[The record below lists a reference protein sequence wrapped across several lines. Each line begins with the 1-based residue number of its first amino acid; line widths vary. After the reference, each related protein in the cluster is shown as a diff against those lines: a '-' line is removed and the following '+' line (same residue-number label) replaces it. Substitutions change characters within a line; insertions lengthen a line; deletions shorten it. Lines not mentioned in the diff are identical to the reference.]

1 MGETEAEWRETMSID
16 WDRKQASW
24 VVTPGAEPPEDWLA
38 AVVRKAL
45 RSLVGDAEPSP
56 AVWERILQS
65 IANGG
70 NVYEWEGV
78 S

>member
-1 MGETEAEWRETMSID
+1 MSTD
-16 WDRKQASW
+16 WDKEQASW
-24 VVTPGAEPPEDWLA
+24 VVTPGAELPEDWLA
-38 AVVRKAL
+38 AAVRKAL

-56 AVWERILQS
+56 VVWGQIRQS